1 VNGEFG
7 SGVAMAAV
15 EVHFDLPR
23 VGDDWPPVEVESLW
37 AETVGDDVVRLTNVP
52 WFVRGV
58 ASGDLVRVE
67 ADADGVLWAAEHLE
81 WSGNCTIRVVPF
93 RSGPLHGSRQR
104 VLDAFEPFGVTGE
117 DIQQYGLVALEVPP
131 DADLAGVQRVL
142 RAGARD
148 GWWDYEE
155 GCVSDEWTAAARSR

>member
-1 VNGEFG
+1 
-7 SGVAMAAV
+7 MAAV
-15 EVHFDLPR
+15 KVHFDLPR
-23 VGDDWPPVEVESLW
+23 DGDDWPPVEVESLW
-37 AETVGDDVVRLTNVP
+37 ADTVRDGVVRLTNVP

-58 ASGDLVRVE
+58 ASGDLIRVE

-93 RSGPLHGSRQR
+93 GSGPLHGSRRR

-117 DIQQYGLVALEVPP
+117 DVQQYGLVALEVPP
-131 DADLAGVQRVL
+131 GADLAGVQRVL

-148 GWWDYEE
+148 GWWDYDE
-155 GCVSDEWTAAARSR
+155 GCVSEEWIAAAACSTKPVQ